1 MSELLE
7 VYDTTLRDGSQ
18 GEGISLSLGDKMHI
32 AERLDLLGVDYIE
45 GGWPGS
51 NPKDVAFFEAAAS
64 RTWKHAR
71 IYAFGSTR
79 RPNVSAE
86 TDANLRALVACGT
99 SGVTIFGKTWTHH
112 VTEVLQTTLE
122 ENLAMVA
129 DSVGFL
135 RAQGL
140 RVIYDAEHFFDGYRA
155 DPAYA
160 LATLRAAAGAGAAS
174 LVLCDTNGGS
184 LPELLGA
191 VVRTVR
197 EAFPEARIGIHTHN
211 DSELAVANT
220 LVAVHEGASH
230 VQGTFNGYGER
241 CGNANLC
248 SIIPNLELKYGIRC
262 LPDGNLK
269 HLTEAARYVGEVA
282 NKALETGQPYV
293 GHSAFAHKGGVHVSA
308 MRRSPIAYQHI
319 EPERVGNTQR
329 TLISEL
335 SGRGNV
341 LELVERVGSAT
352 LDGLRLSAVV
362 EQVKA
367 LENEGF
373 AFESAEA
380 SVHLLVQ
387 RTEPDYEAPFRLV
400 DFTTVIQRLPTHE
413 MVAQAM
419 LKLDVGGTIEHTAAD
434 GNGPVNA
441 LDLAA
446 RKALRVH
453 YPHLEETRLLD
464 YKVRVLDGHD
474 GTAAVVRVLIE
485 TGDEQDTW
493 STVGSSQ
500 NIIEASWIALSDSLE
515 YAITRARG

>member
-7 VYDTTLRDGSQ
+7 IYDTTLRDGSQ
-18 GEGISLSLGDKMHI
+18 GEGISLSLSDKLHI

-51 NPKDVAFFEAAAS
+51 NPKDVAFFQAAAT
-64 RTWKHAR
+64 RTWRNAR

-79 RPNVSAE
+79 RPGTAAE
-86 TDANLRALVACGT
+86 SDANLQALVACGT

-112 VTEVLQTTLE
+112 VTEVLQTSLD
-122 ENLAMVA
+122 ENLAMIA
-129 DSVGFL
+129 DSVSYL

-140 RVIYDAEHFFDGYRA
+140 RVIYDAEHFFDGFRA

-160 LATLRAAAGAGAAS
+160 VATLRAAATAGAAS
-174 LVLCDTNGGS
+174 LVLCDTNGGT
-184 LPELLGA
+184 LPEVLA
-191 VVRTVR
+191 QAVRTVR
-197 EAFPEARIGIHTHN
+197 KAFSEVRIGIHTHN
-211 DSELAVANT
+211 DAELAVANT
-220 LVAVHEGASH
+220 LVAVQAGASH

-248 SIIPNLELKYGIRC
+248 SIIPNLELKYDIRC
-262 LPDGNLK
+262 LPEGNLA
-269 HLTEAARYVGEVA
+269 HLTEAARYVGEAA

-319 EPERVGNTQR
+319 DPELVGNAQR

-341 LELVERVGSAT
+341 LELVERVGSAG
-352 LDGLRLSAVV
+352 LDGSRLSAVV
-362 EQVKA
+362 EQVKT

-380 SVHLLVQ
+380 SVHLLVK
-387 RTEPDYEAPFRLV
+387 RTEPGYAPPFRLV
-400 DFTTVIQRLPTHE
+400 DFTTVIQRLPTRD

-419 LKLDVGGTIEHTAAD
+419 LKLDVKGTIEHTAAD

-446 RKALRVH
+446 RKALRGH
-453 YPHLEETRLLD
+453 YPHLDQTRLLD

-485 TGDEQDTW
+485 TGDEHESW

-515 YAITRARG
+515 YAIIRGRA

>member
-1 MSELLE
+1 MSEFLE
-7 VYDTTLRDGSQ
+7 IYDTTLRDGSQ
-18 GEGISLSLGDKMHI
+18 GEGISLSLSDKLHI
-32 AERLDLLGVDYIE
+32 AERLDMLGVDYVE

-51 NPKDVAFFEAAAS
+51 NPKDVAFFQAAAA
-64 RTWKHAR
+64 RTWRHAR

-79 RPNVSAE
+79 RPGISAR
-86 TDANLRALVACGT
+86 TDANIQALVECRTA
-99 SGVTIFGKTWTHH
+99 GVTIFGKTWTHH
-112 VTEVLQTTLE
+112 VTDVLQTTLD
-122 ENLAMVA
+122 ENLSMIA
-129 DSVGFL
+129 DSVGYL
-135 RAQGL
+135 RGQGL
-140 RVIYDAEHFFDGYRA
+140 RVIYDAEHFFDGYKV

-160 LATLRAAAGAGAAS
+160 LATLRAAASAGAGA
-174 LVLCDTNGGS
+174 LVLCDTNGGC
-184 LPELLGA
+184 LPEILVQA
-191 VVRTVR
+191 VRSVRDT
-197 EAFPEARIGIHTHN
+197 FPESRIGIHTHN
-211 DSELAVANT
+211 DAELAVANT
-220 LVAVHEGASH
+220 LAAVQAGASH

-262 LPDGNLK
+262 LPEGHLK

-282 NKALETGQPYV
+282 NKLLETDQPYV

-308 MRRSPIAYQHI
+308 MRRSPIAYQHVD
-319 EPERVGNTQR
+319 PELVGNTQR

-352 LDGLRLSAVV
+352 LDGPRLSAVV

-380 SVHLLVQ
+380 SVHLLVR
-387 RTEPDYEAPFRLV
+387 RTEPNYSPPFRLV
-400 DFTTVIQRLPTHE
+400 DFTVVIQRMPTRE

-419 LKLDVGGTIEHTAAD
+419 LKLDINGVIEHTAAD

-446 RKALRVH
+446 RKALRSH
-453 YPHLEETRLLD
+453 YPHLDETKLLD

-485 TGDEQDTW
+485 TGDEDETW

-515 YAITRARG
+515 YAVLRGRS

>member
-7 VYDTTLRDGSQ
+7 IYDTTLRDGSQ
-18 GEGISLSLGDKMHI
+18 GEGISLSLSDKLHI

-51 NPKDVAFFEAAAS
+51 NPKDVAFFQAAAT

-79 RPNVSAE
+79 RPNTPAE
-86 TDANLRALVACGT
+86 NDANLKALIECGT

-112 VTEVLQTTLE
+112 VTEVLQTTLD

-129 DSVGFL
+129 DSVAYL
-135 RAQGL
+135 RSQGL
-140 RVIYDAEHFFDGYRA
+140 RVIYDAEHFFDGYKA

-160 LATLRAAAGAGAAS
+160 MATLRAAVVAGAAS

-184 LPELLGA
+184 LPA
-191 VVRTVR
+191 VLAAAVADVRQ
-197 EAFPEARIGIHTHN
+197 AFPGVRVGIHTHN
-211 DSELAVANT
+211 DGELAVANT
-220 LVAVHEGASH
+220 LAAVQVGASH
-230 VQGTFNGYGER
+230 VQGTINGYGER

-248 SIIPNLELKYGIRC
+248 SIVPNLELKLGIRC

-269 HLTEAARYVGEVA
+269 YLTDAARYVGEVA
-282 NKALETGQPYV
+282 NKAMETGQPYV
-293 GHSAFAHKGGVHVSA
+293 GHSAFAHKGGIHVSA
-308 MRRSPIAYQHI
+308 MRRSAIAYQHI
-319 EPERVGNTQR
+319 EPALVGNAQR

-341 LELVERVGSAT
+341 LDLVERVGSAT
-352 LDGLRLSAVV
+352 LDGSRLNVVV

-387 RTEPDYEAPFRLV
+387 RTEPSYRAPFRLV

-419 LKLDVGGTIEHTAAD
+419 LKLDVNGTIEHTAAD

-446 RKALRVH
+446 RKALRGH
-453 YPHLEETRLLD
+453 YPHLDETRLLD

-485 TGDEQDTW
+485 TGDEDDSW

-515 YAITRARG
+515 YAITRARS

>member
-1 MSELLE
+1 M
-7 VYDTTLRDGSQ
+7 
-18 GEGISLSLGDKMHI
+18 I
-32 AERLDLLGVDYIE
+32 
-45 GGWPGS
+45 
-51 NPKDVAFFEAAAS
+51 
-64 RTWKHAR
+64 
-71 IYAFGSTR
+71 
-79 RPNVSAE
+79 
-86 TDANLRALVACGT
+86 
-99 SGVTIFGKTWTHH
+99 
-112 VTEVLQTTLE
+112 
-122 ENLAMVA
+122 A
-129 DSVGFL
+129 DSVGYL
-135 RAQGL
+135 RAQGI
-140 RVIYDAEHFFDGYRA
+140 RVIYDAEHFFDGFRA

-160 LATLRAAAGAGAAS
+160 MATLRAAATAGAAS
-174 LVLCDTNGGS
+174 LVLCDTNGGT
-184 LPELLGA
+184 LPEVLA
-191 VVRTVR
+191 QAVRTVR
-197 EAFPEARIGIHTHN
+197 DAFSEVRIGIHTHN
-211 DSELAVANT
+211 DAELAVANT
-220 LVAVHEGASH
+220 LVAVQAGASH

-248 SIIPNLELKYGIRC
+248 SIIPNLELKYGMRC
-262 LPDGNLK
+262 LPEGNLA
-269 HLTEAARYVGEVA
+269 HLTEAARYVGEAA

-319 EPERVGNTQR
+319 DPELVGNAQR

-341 LELVERVGSAT
+341 LELVEKVGSAG
-352 LDGLRLSAVV
+352 LDGSRLTAVV
-362 EQVKA
+362 EQVKT

-380 SVHLLVQ
+380 SVHLLVK
-387 RTEPDYEAPFRLV
+387 RTEPGYAPPFRLV
-400 DFTTVIQRLPTHE
+400 DFTTVIQRLPTGD

-419 LKLDVGGTIEHTAAD
+419 LKLDVNGTIEHTAAD

-446 RKALRVH
+446 RKALRGH
-453 YPHLEETRLLD
+453 YPHLDQTRLLD

-485 TGDEQDTW
+485 TGDVDESW

-515 YAITRARG
+515 YAIIRGRA